1 MKRLLKVCLVGV
13 TAITLGKLLA
23 PTGAAAAGS
32 LLTQADFTYVGAFK
46 LPSGSAGSPAD
57 TFDYGGAYVAGNV
70 YDDPANG
77 KTLFVKGYLSALQV
91 SSRVSVAQ
99 VKIPTDIRNPHSV
112 GLNGLTTASRVQGFG
127 DPSRGIGSS
136 ILTSAGFGSMIVY
149 GGKLIGTEAI
159 AYDGNCSQSK
169 SAWVSPIDFSQS
181 AQATG
186 PYAFTESVTPRIL
199 GGGFMAIVPPEWR
212 SAFGAP
218 VVSGNGPTSI
228 ISCGSPGP
236 SLHAIDADALV
247 AQPPASTRIAS
258 APLVYYE
265 DGIHS
270 TLGLWNSNRPNQIVD
285 GKAVPS
291 ITVTD
296 PHGRGTFTMAYED
309 NSMRIQGVL
318 FADGTESVLFFGNKG
333 LGPYCYGT
341 GTECGDPDNRDS
353 KGDHAYPYTEFV
365 WAYDVN
371 ELLAVKQGSKRPWD
385 VVPYTGWA
393 FSVFGDG
400 SGGRG
405 VGVAWDPATRL
416 AYMVVDRGN
425 YPAPLVHV
433 FKVGGGSSV
442 PPAPPPPPAT
452 PPPPAPPTGVRVIG

>member
-1 MKRLLKVCLVGV
+1 MKQLLKYCVAGAV
-13 TAITLGKLLA
+13 AAALGNSFISSG
-23 PTGAAAAGS
+23 TAAGS

-46 LPSGSAGSPAD
+46 LPAGSAGSPAD
-57 TFDYGGAYVAGNV
+57 TSDYSGPFVAGNV

-77 KTLFVKGYLSALQV
+77 KTLFIKGYLSELQA
-91 SSRVSVAQ
+91 SNKVSVAQ
-99 VKIPTDIRNPHSV
+99 VKIPAEIRDPNSV
-112 GLNGLTTASRVQGFG
+112 GLAGLASATRLQGFA
-127 DPSRGIGSS
+127 DPSRGIGST
-136 ILTSAGFGSMIVY
+136 ILNSAGFGSMVVY
-149 GGKLIGTEAI
+149 GGKLIGTEAV

-169 SAWVSPIDFSQS
+169 SAWVAPVNFAQS
-181 AQATG
+181 GQATG
-186 PYAFTESVTPRIL
+186 PYAFSESVTPRIL
-199 GGGFMAIVPPEWR
+199 GGGFMAMVPPEWR

-247 AQPPASTRIAS
+247 AQPSVSTQIAS

-270 TLGLWNSNRPNQIVD
+270 TLGLWNSNRPGQTVN
-285 GKAVPS
+285 GKAVP
-291 ITVTD
+291 TVTVAD
-296 PHGRGTFTMAYED
+296 PHGRGNFTIPYED

-318 FADGTESVLFFGNKG
+318 FADGTSSVLFFGHKG

-341 GTECGDPDNRDS
+341 GTECGDPDFADS

-371 ELLAVKQGSKRPWD
+371 DLLAVKQGTKKPWD
-385 VVPYTGWA
+385 IAPYTAWA
-393 FSVFGDG
+393 FKVFGDG
-400 SGGRG
+400 NGGKG
-405 VGVAWDPATRL
+405 VGVAWDAATRT
-416 AYMVVDRGN
+416 AYMVVDRSN

-433 FKVGGGSSV
+433 FKVGGGTTTGPV
-442 PPAPPPPPAT
+442 APAPT
-452 PPPPAPPTGVRVIG
+452 PPAPPTGVRVIE